1 MKNHPTNIR
10 LKVLKAKLEVD
21 KTPTKMKLEIIK
33 LINNVDGSQ
42 RWFDDLIRLTN
53 KELNER

>member
-1 MKNHPTNIR
+1 MKNHPTHIR
-10 LKVLKAKLEVD
+10 LNVLKAKLEDD

-33 LINNVDGSQ
+33 LLNNVDGSQ